1 MLHLKNLTF
10 TYKHIDS
17 PALKN
22 VNLNLDG
29 GKFVLLQGATGSG
42 KSSLLKAINGLVPHF
57 TGGRFTGSI
66 SIDGRDVTGL
76 QPHDLAEAVAYVNQ
90 QPESA
95 FATDTVEEELAFSLE
110 QLGWP
115 AAAMDA
121 RIQQLTKTFALE
133 KLLKSPLSELS
144 GGQQQRVA
152 VASALAAGQKL
163 LLLDEPTSALDSE
176 SAESLIRLLS
186 DLTKNEGIT
195 VVIAEH
201 RFERLLPFV
210 DQRLMVESDGSVTSV
225 TQDADSPRPLPER
238 CVSAFAG
245 EVILAC
251 GSLEKVYPTGF
262 ALSADDLALST
273 HQITGIVGENGSGKT
288 TLLWAVLEEAWRQ
301 EVDVAMVPQNAQ
313 DLLFLGTVSEE
324 LAEADARSGPETKRA
339 SSYLE
344 DLVGRIDPHKH
355 PRDLSAGQQLA
366 LVIAIQLSTGA
377 KTIILDEPTRG
388 LDSRARQALA
398 DCLNRLRDLGHS
410 ILIATHDRDFLEN
423 VSDRIFS
430 VEKGIVSQMGECE

>member
-1 MLHLKNLTF
+1 
-10 TYKHIDS
+10 
-17 PALKN
+17 
-22 VNLNLDG
+22 
-29 GKFVLLQGATGSG
+29 
-42 KSSLLKAINGLVPHF
+42 
-57 TGGRFTGSI
+57 
-66 SIDGRDVTGL
+66 
-76 QPHDLAEAVAYVNQ
+76 
-90 QPESA
+90 
-95 FATDTVEEELAFSLE
+95 
-110 QLGWP
+110 
-115 AAAMDA
+115 
-121 RIQQLTKTFALE
+121 
-133 KLLKSPLSELS
+133 
-144 GGQQQRVA
+144 
-152 VASALAAGQKL
+152 
-163 LLLDEPTSALDSE
+163 
-176 SAESLIRLLS
+176 
-186 DLTKNEGIT
+186 
-195 VVIAEH
+195 
-201 RFERLLPFV
+201 
-210 DQRLMVESDGSVTSV
+210 
-225 TQDADSPRPLPER
+225 LPER